1 MSLTVYDQLNI
12 CIETCLIQNSLGL
25 QTIDYVIGL
34 PVTSLTIKFVSE
46 DITNY
51 NMTMNLNRLINDGKN
66 T

>member
-51 NMTMNLNRLINDGKN
+51 NMTIA
-66 T
+66 